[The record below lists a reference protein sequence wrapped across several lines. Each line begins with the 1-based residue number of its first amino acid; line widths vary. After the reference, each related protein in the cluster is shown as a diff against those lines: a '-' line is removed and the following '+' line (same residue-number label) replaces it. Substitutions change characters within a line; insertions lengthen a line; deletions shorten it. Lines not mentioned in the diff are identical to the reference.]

1 MNPLFDLATLPGD
14 VRRHLLLGFTGRLH
28 LHESARVTLFHCH
41 RPGDPCSVMAGD
53 MLLSAWGENPFE
65 GQSVALLA
73 TQADK
78 VGALPPQ
85 LLPVLKSVL
94 DHWQPDI
101 TPRAREAMAGDRGE
115 QLAYLRQKLA
125 ESPESMFW
133 WHHFY
138 EYARITGDW
147 AALAEATAKTSPP
160 AGLAPLFAYA
170 EANAVLA
177 SGDPALAYE
186 MYERC
191 MAILPLPIIQ
201 ERMATAL
208 IRLGRKFEA
217 ATLLKHC
224 AQQRPWN
231 ISPILRH
238 HELFVEGAAKTV
250 MPPGRKM
257 VLAYSWNKGE
267 DLACTLHSLLESDLD
282 SDVRVRIL
290 DNGSTDR
297 TPEVIRQFVDVF
309 GSDKAEAVT
318 LPINA
323 GAPAARNWL
332 MSLPEVR
339 ESAYAAYIDDDIEL
353 PRDWLGKLGAAA
365 QRYPDAGVWGCKV
378 VDFTGPAR
386 VQCGEH
392 NLNPTP
398 EARQDALMATL
409 MLQDGDFGQAD
420 YVRPCASVTGCVHL
434 FKTSRLLENGEFDL
448 RFSPSQ
454 YDDLERDL
462 RMVLRGGYAVYTGH
476 LAIPHKR
483 SSGRLSESGQ
493 PESGSAAA
501 NMHKLLAKYSAA
513 EFEIMAKAMDAVLLA
528 DYLARKMA
536 VGM

>member
-1 MNPLFDLATLPGD
+1 MNPPFDIATLPGD

-28 LHESARVTLFHCH
+28 LHEAARVTLYHCH
-41 RPGDPCSVMAGD
+41 RPGDPCAVMAGD

-78 VGALPPQ
+78 IGPLPPP
-85 LLPVLKSVL
+85 LLPVLKAVL

-101 TPRAREAMAGDRGE
+101 TPRARTAMAGEPGE

-125 ESPESMFW
+125 KSPDSLFW

-138 EYARITGDW
+138 EYACITGDW
-147 AALAEATAKTSPP
+147 SALAEATAKAAPP
-160 AGLAPLFAYA
+160 AELVPLFAYA
-170 EANAVLA
+170 EANALLA
-177 SGDPALAYE
+177 SGNPVAAYE
-186 MYERC
+186 IYEHC
-191 MAILPLPIIQ
+191 LETLPLPIIQ
-201 ERMATAL
+201 ERVATAL
-208 IRLGRKFEA
+208 IRMEREFEA
-217 ATLLKHC
+217 ATLLKHS

-231 ISPILRH
+231 ISLTLRH
-238 HELFVEGAAKTV
+238 HELTVEGAARTAIS
-250 MPPGRKM
+250 PGRKM
-257 VLAYSWNKGE
+257 VLAYSWNKAD
-267 DLACTLHSLLESDLD
+267 DLACTLHSLLESELD

-297 TPEVIRQFVDVF
+297 TPEVIRQFVDAF

-318 LPINA
+318 LPVNA

-339 ESAYAAYIDDDIEL
+339 ESAYTAYIDDDIEL
-353 PRDWLGKLGAAA
+353 PHDWLGRLGAAA
-365 QRYPDAGVWGCKV
+365 ERYPDAGVWGCKV
-378 VDFTGPAR
+378 VDFAAPAR

-392 NLNPTP
+392 NLNPNP
-398 EARQDALMATL
+398 EARQESLMATL

-420 YVRPCASVTGCVHL
+420 YIRPCASVTGCVHL

-483 SSGRLSESGQ
+483 TSGNLSEAGQ
-493 PESGSAAA
+493 PESGGAAA
-501 NMHKLLAKYSAA
+501 NMHKLQAKYSAE
-513 EFEIMAKAMDAVLLA
+513 EFEVMAKAMDAVLLA
-528 DYLARKMA
+528 DLLARKMA
-536 VGM
+536 VGL